1 MACVSG
7 QCSSSQLTQWR
18 DRAGFSPNFQ
28 VLREPQ
34 HSIANARRRRGTLDL
49 HHERRLSSPRDADR
63 AASASLT
70 IRAPSPCD
78 CIVQVRLRQGAAAST
93 RPRRGYGDAHEARG
107 RAPARRTRW
116 AAGGRPTGGVSGTL
130 LAHPSAILLVVQL
143 LRVLIY
149 PFMDETGTGA
159 FSSRCSGHS
168 CWHWPSGRSVTQPG
182 PTWIAV
188 TLAVAA
194 SGLSIADAINP
205 TPALDVASA
214 VSHALF
220 YFWAAGSLM
229 VYMLSDRTVTTDEL
243 FAVGATFTLVAW
255 GFAYVFEIMQTVQP
269 GCFTAAVNPEQPRTW
284 MELLFLSFTN
294 LSSTGL
300 SDVVPITGQARS
312 VVMFEQLAGLGYV
325 ALFVS
330 RLVGLTVAWQMIAA
344 SGGRRPGNS

>member
-1 MACVSG
+1 VPDSHRTSKSSANPSTVSP
-7 QCSSSQLTQWR
+7 TR
-18 DRAGFSPNFQ
+18 D
-28 VLREPQ
+28 E
-34 HSIANARRRRGTLDL
+34 RRGTLDL
-49 HHERRLSSPRDADR
+49 HHERRSRSPKHPIR
-63 AASASLT
+63 AAQDA
-70 IRAPSPCD
+70 IKVRDPRYRARMK
-78 CIVQVRLRQGAAAST
+78 V
-93 RPRRGYGDAHEARG
+93 AR
-107 RAPARRTRW
+107 
-116 AAGGRPTGGVSGTL
+116 AGGMWGTV

-143 LRVLIY
+143 LGVLVY
-149 PFMDETGTGA
+149 PYMSETGTG
-159 FSSRCSGHS
+159 
-168 CWHWPSGRSVTQPG
+168 SVLFEMFGALVLALAIWSVRDSAG

-194 SGLSIADAINP
+194 SGFSIADAINP
-205 TPALDVASA
+205 TAALDVASA

-255 GFAYVFEIMQTVQP
+255 GFAYVFEIMQIAQP
-269 GCFTAAVNPEQPRTW
+269 GCFIAAVNPEQPRTW

-344 SGGRRPGNS
+344 SSDKQAGNL